1 MSSPSLPASFR
12 WDYIPDNF
20 DEIVSLTIEHLELV
34 VASVIITVILTIP
47 LAVLVKDHE
56 LPYQVAL
63 NLSGVGYTIPSLAL
77 LAILVPIVG
86 IGAEPVIIS
95 LVVYSVLTILQ
106 NTVVG
111 LRGVPQ
117 AALDAARG
125 MGMTNW
131 QIITRVELPLALPSI
146 MTGVRLATVTAVGI
160 ATIGVLVA
168 GGGLGELIFTK
179 GIQRGLDLTP
189 LVVGAVAATLLAI
202 ALDLL
207 LQGAEWLAK
216 PWVRRARAASG

>member
-1 MSSPSLPASFR
+1 MSRHSAPASFR
-12 WDYIPDNF
+12 WDYVPDNA
-20 DEIVSLTIEHLELV
+20 DEILRLTVEHLEIV
-34 VASVIITVILTIP
+34 VTAVVITIILTIP
-47 LAVLVKDHE
+47 LAVVLKGHE
-56 LPYQVAL
+56 LPYQAAL
-63 NLSGVGYTIPSLAL
+63 TLSGVGYTIPSLAL

-95 LVVYSVLTILQ
+95 LIVYSVLTILQ

-131 QIITRVELPLALPSI
+131 QIVTRVELPLALPSI

-179 GIQRGLDLTP
+179 GIQRGNDLTP
-189 LVVGAVAATLLAI
+189 IVVGAVAATLLAI

-207 LQGAEWLAK
+207 LQLAEWIAK
-216 PWVRRARAASG
+216 PWVRRAKAAP

>member
-1 MSSPSLPASFR
+1 MSSVSTPASFR
-12 WDYIPDNF
+12 WDYVPDNA
-20 DEIVSLTIEHLELV
+20 DEILRLTVEHLEIV
-34 VASVIITVILTIP
+34 VAAVAITVILTVP
-47 LAVLVKDHE
+47 LAVVLKGHE
-56 LPYQVAL
+56 LPYQAAL
-63 NLSGVGYTIPSLAL
+63 TLSGVGYTIPSLAL
-77 LAILVPIVG
+77 LAILVPFVG

-117 AALDAARG
+117 ASLDAARG
-125 MGMTNW
+125 MGMTNF
-131 QIITRVELPLALPSI
+131 QIVTRVELPLALPSI

-179 GIQRGLDLTP
+179 GIQRGNDLTP
-189 LVVGAVAATLLAI
+189 IVVGALAATLLAI

-207 LQGAEWLAK
+207 LQLAEWFAK
-216 PWVRRARAASG
+216 PWVRRAKAAA